1 MNLPNKLTVLRIILV
16 PLMVAFLLC
25 DFQYHFW
32 FAGIVFGVASIT
44 DFFDG
49 QIARKQNLITNF
61 GKFADPLADKIL
73 VISAFICFVDLH
85 LVSSV
90 PVIIIVFREFM
101 VTSVRLIA
109 AKSDK
114 VIPANIF
121 GKLKTV
127 SQILAIVVV
136 IFLPSIVL
144 FSFPFSCC
152 KSAFFSS
159 SARFF
164 SCISAMVSSSGS
176 PTLTSR

>member
-136 IFLPSIVL
+136 ILSTISTGFSTVRDIFVWTSVL
-144 FSFPFSCC
+144 FTV
-152 KSAFFSS
+152 
-159 SARFF
+159 
-164 SCISAMVSSSGS
+164 ISGIIYVKENKEFLFAKGM
-176 PTLTSR
+176 L